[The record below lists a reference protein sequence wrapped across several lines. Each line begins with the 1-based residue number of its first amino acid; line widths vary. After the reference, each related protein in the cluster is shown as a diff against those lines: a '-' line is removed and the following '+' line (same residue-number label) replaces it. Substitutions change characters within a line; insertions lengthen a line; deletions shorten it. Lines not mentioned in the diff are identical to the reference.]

1 MIKHNSQVKSRTV
14 LLGIISISL
23 LLILGAAAVIKFSQQ
38 GGVLQKN
45 GAPRL
50 SVDVEEINLGDI
62 PVGQSVKASFR
73 LTNTGNQTL
82 KFREAP
88 YIEVKEGC

>member
-1 MIKHNSQVKSRTV
+1 M
-14 LLGIISISL
+14 GIISISL
-23 LLILGAAAVIKFSQQ
+23 LLILGAAAVIKLSQQ

-62 PVGQSVKASFR
+62 PVGQSVQASFR